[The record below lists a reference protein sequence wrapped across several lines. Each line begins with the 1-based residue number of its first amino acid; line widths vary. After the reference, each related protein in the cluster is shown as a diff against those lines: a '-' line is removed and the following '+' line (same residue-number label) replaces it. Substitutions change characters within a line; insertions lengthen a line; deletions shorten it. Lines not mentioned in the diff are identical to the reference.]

1 MADKPRP
8 IIPVGDAA
16 SKLRGTLLTQN
27 RPIIPV
33 GVGTKKPSILK
44 GWFAGVIENI
54 PYQRD
59 NQSTDDIT
67 DQLSQYVTGLGYD
80 IRRNLTLV
88 AGDSN
93 VSPTTVRSD
102 SFNPVYKKIAG
113 VLSSPAGDRNLRD
126 LSPAE
131 KVSDNSVLS
140 AYYEMAKR
148 RSANFLSG
156 GQTSEMTDAL
166 FAEKLYGQ
174 LEGIESTFGSSGSLR
189 GGFNLVG
196 SSISTEGKVTVSQT
210 DYFDPVN
217 LIFSVGR
224 PRPEALG
231 QGYTLTAGG
240 GTYYDRRY
248 LTPSF
253 AYASD
258 MTLPGFQASPGSLRY
273 LTAAYRSDRF
283 GAYHTTRHE
292 IGHHIHEEIR
302 RLHVRARDNK
312 SIIPKSNDS
321 YVSNYLDKASTIAH
335 NLAYGGG
342 SAAHGGIRIRA

>member
-8 IIPVGDAA
+8 IIPVG
-16 SKLRGTLLTQN
+16 
-27 RPIIPV
+27 
-33 GVGTKKPSILK
+33 TKRPSILR

-54 PYQRD
+54 PYQRED
-59 NQSTDDIT
+59 QSVDDII
-67 DQLSQYVTGLGYD
+67 DQLSQYESRGLGRD

-93 VSPTTVRSD
+93 VSPVTVRSD
-102 SFNPVYKKIAG
+102 TFNPVYKRIGG
-113 VLSSPAGDRNLRD
+113 VLSSPAGDRYLRD

-131 KVSDNSVLS
+131 SVSDNSVLS

-156 GQTSEMTDAL
+156 GQTSEMTDTL

-189 GGFNLVG
+189 RGFNLVG
-196 SSISTEGKVTVSQT
+196 NTISTQGKTTLSQI
-210 DYFDPVN
+210 DPFEPVN

-224 PRPEALG
+224 PIPQALG
-231 QGYTLTAGG
+231 EGFDLTRGG
-240 GTYYDRRY
+240 GTHYSARY
-248 LTPSF
+248 TKGSF
-253 AYASD
+253 SYASD
-258 MTLPGFQASPGSLRY
+258 KGLSGFQVTPGSLRY
-273 LTAAYRSDRF
+273 LTSAYRSDRF
-283 GAYHTTRHE
+283 GAYYTTRHE

-302 RLHVRARDNK
+302 KLHIRARDTK
-312 SIIPKSNDS
+312 SIVPNSNDKF
-321 YVSNYLDKASTIAH
+321 VSNYLDKASTIAH

-342 SAAHGGIRIRA
+342 SAAHGGIRIN